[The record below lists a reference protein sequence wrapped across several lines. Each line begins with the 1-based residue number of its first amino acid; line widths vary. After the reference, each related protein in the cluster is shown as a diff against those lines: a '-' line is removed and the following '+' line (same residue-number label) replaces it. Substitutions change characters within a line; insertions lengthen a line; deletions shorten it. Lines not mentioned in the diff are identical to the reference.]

1 LTKLP
6 GAARAG
12 TKRQC
17 SLFDGGLGLKR
28 ERPRVLA
35 SGGLS
40 NPVFYRAH
48 FFRAAAQQN
57 GPYSHRYKLDVSSPH
72 VTGEIG
78 TLVRVFNG
86 LKGPRP

>member
-28 ERPRVLA
+28 ERRRVLA

-40 NPVFYRAH
+40 NLTFYCAH
-48 FFRAAAQQN
+48 TFRAATQQN
-57 GPYSHRYKLDVSSPH
+57 RALHTVTSSTFP
-72 VTGEIG
+72 
-78 TLVRVFNG
+78 
-86 LKGPRP
+86 PPM